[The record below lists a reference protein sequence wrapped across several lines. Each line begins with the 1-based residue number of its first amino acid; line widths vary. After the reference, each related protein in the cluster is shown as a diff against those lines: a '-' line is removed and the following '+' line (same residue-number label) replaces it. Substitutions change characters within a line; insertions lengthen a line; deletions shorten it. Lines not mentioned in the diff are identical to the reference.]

1 MGHTSYIYDP
11 DGNILSKTDAN
22 NNTINYVYDSLNRNI
37 IINYPNGDNDK
48 FFYDDAS
55 KWPDNNTWITGF
67 STDRL
72 TRAISYRGDF
82 GGNTFD
88 HRACYDE
95 RGNVTTEQ
103 RIIEGGTGNA
113 VYTYNALGMKL
124 TENITTDS
132 NPIGEKITYAYD
144 AAGRDLSVVGN
155 QKYVSKILYTPYG
168 KINSIANGNNVT
180 LNYQYYD
187 NGESSG
193 TIASANMKNYMLSRI
208 YASSTA
214 IKMDKSYLY
223 DYNGNVLAIT
233 DNITPSYKQT
243 FTYDPFQITGTHDY
257 LDRLH
262 IATSVMYGTKTYE
275 YDAIGNI
282 TLKDGLGYYYAQCPH
297 QVIADDNHDYS
308 YDSNGNMAVKY
319 DYSVD
324 PNIEWDYSYDYNNML
339 TSASQNG
346 GFEMSNEYDPTGAR
360 IYKEEYS
367 DAYGWEYTTYFF
379 PNYEEVSKEAEYDCT
394 RYISANGK
402 RLAEN
407 RTINDY
413 STGATTSTVYYYY
426 NDHLGSSSRISSMQ
440 GKTLTLSKLYEYD
453 PYGKTAVENPAYG
466 TGLDERFKFNGKE
479 QDASTGLYYYGARYY
494 SQELGKYITPDSAT
508 PGQRF

>member
-1 MGHTSYIYDP
+1 
-11 DGNILSKTDAN
+11 
-22 NNTINYVYDSLNRNI
+22 
-37 IINYPNGDNDK
+37 
-48 FFYDDAS
+48 
-55 KWPDNNTWITGF
+55 
-67 STDRL
+67 
-72 TRAISYRGDF
+72 
-82 GGNTFD
+82 
-88 HRACYDE
+88 
-95 RGNVTTEQ
+95 
-103 RIIEGGTGNA
+103 
-113 VYTYNALGMKL
+113 
-124 TENITTDS
+124 
-132 NPIGEKITYAYD
+132 
-144 AAGRDLSVVGN
+144 
-155 QKYVSKILYTPYG
+155 
-168 KINSIANGNNVT
+168 
-180 LNYQYYD
+180 
-187 NGESSG
+187 
-193 TIASANMKNYMLSRI
+193 MKNYMLSRI

-508 PGQRF
+508 PGSGFDLQGFNRYAYCDNNPIKYVDPTGHDPEDTIGLGVSGLSLKIIVHGLNWSKSISSLTFSDNSSSDISGMFQYGLTCSYRRSPYETNYSTYGLSLSCPFYNSITGSLSFSGDRGTYNNTSTLETGCNLKSLSMSGIGIESGASSKFN